1 MPNVIG
7 MTYKDALYLLEKRGL
22 KVNFSGSGRV
32 KKQSVSPGKNTKN
45 YSTIHLSL
53 RWKKKWIN
61 LFWSYV
67 HSY

>member
-32 KKQSVSPGKNTKN
+32 KKQSVSPGKNIKN
-45 YSTIHLSL
+45 YSNLSIIL
-53 RWKKKWIN
+53 YK
-61 LFWSYV
+61 
-67 HSY
+67 